1 MEEVPEQELPATY
14 EWFAD
19 QIAGHHPSVIKNGKR
34 EIGLLKKRGS
44 DKILKPKQEA
54 FRGECEVNVYKLL
67 ARTLRHLT
75 SGDISDGSLGDA
87 DSDGWPATSMEDA
100 EGLTRMTPRF
110 YGLTTVPIDKK
121 DVDFLILEDVTS
133 TYTLPAILDV
143 KMGRITFDPLAN
155 AAKREKEE
163 RKYPPQTV
171 LGFRL
176 LGYRMHCKNGK
187 IVVKDKEW
195 GKSFDEHNILD
206 GLLEFFSGRG
216 NDPTLISEALSK
228 LNYVREWFAKQT
240 SFHFYASSLL
250 FVYENDLQ
258 KPPNVHLVMIDFSH
272 VFPSNNQMDTNY
284 IAGLNVLHSKMEIIL
299 KKFTST
305 SASQALTH

>member
-1 MEEVPEQELPATY
+1 MEEVPEQELPAAY

-54 FRGECEVNVYKLL
+54 FRGECEVIFSFQL
-67 ARTLRHLT
+67 
-75 SGDISDGSLGDA
+75 SGSFS
-87 DSDGWPATSMEDA
+87 
-100 EGLTRMTPRF
+100 
-110 YGLTTVPIDKK
+110 VPPCLKAPIL

-176 LGYRMHCKNGK
+176 LGYRVRNTNGK

-216 NDPTLISEALSK
+216 TDPTLISEALSK

-272 VFPSNNQMDTNY
+272 VFPSNNQLDTNY

-305 SASQALTH
+305 SASQASTH